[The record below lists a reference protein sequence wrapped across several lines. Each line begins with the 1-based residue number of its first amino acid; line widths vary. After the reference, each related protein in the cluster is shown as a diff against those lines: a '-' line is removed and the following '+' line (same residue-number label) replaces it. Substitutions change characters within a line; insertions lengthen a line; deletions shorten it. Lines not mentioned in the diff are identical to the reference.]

1 MEFVVFG
8 MLFIVVYFLIKK
20 LIVDNMVKIN
30 RSLAK
35 ITSGNLDTVVDVRT
49 NEEFASLSDD
59 INSTVLTLKRY
70 IAEAAARIDKEL
82 DFAKAIQHSAI
93 LTEFRCSA
101 KKHFSLGETGA
112 CK

>member
-35 ITSGNLDTVVDVRT
+35 ITNGNLDTVVDVRT

-59 INSTVLTLKRY
+59 IS
-70 IAEAAARIDKEL
+70 IP
-82 DFAKAIQHSAI
+82 AIP
-93 LTEFRCSA
+93 
-101 KKHFSLGETGA
+101 
-112 CK
+112 

>member
-59 INSTVLTLKRY
+59 ISSTVRTLR
-70 IAEAAARIDKEL
+70 R
-82 DFAKAIQHSAI
+82 
-93 LTEFRCSA
+93 
-101 KKHFSLGETGA
+101 
-112 CK
+112 

>member
-1 MEFVVFG
+1 

-35 ITSGNLDTVVDVRT
+35 ITNGNLDTVVDVRT

-59 INSTVLTLKRY
+59 IS
-70 IAEAAARIDKEL
+70 IP
-82 DFAKAIQHSAI
+82 AIP
-93 LTEFRCSA
+93 
-101 KKHFSLGETGA
+101 
-112 CK
+112 

>member
-20 LIVDNMVKIN
+20 LIVDNIVKIN

-59 INSTVLTLKRY
+59 INSTVLKLKRY

-82 DFAKAIQHSAI
+82 DFAIAIQHYAI
-93 LTEFRCSA
+93 PMVFRR
-101 KKHFSLGETGA
+101 
-112 CK
+112 

>member
-59 INSTVLTLKRY
+59 IS
-70 IAEAAARIDKEL
+70 IP
-82 DFAKAIQHSAI
+82 AIP
-93 LTEFRCSA
+93 
-101 KKHFSLGETGA
+101 
-112 CK
+112 

>member
-20 LIVDNMVKIN
+20 LIVDNIVKIN

-59 INSTVLTLKRY
+59 IS
-70 IAEAAARIDKEL
+70 IP
-82 DFAKAIQHSAI
+82 AIP
-93 LTEFRCSA
+93 
-101 KKHFSLGETGA
+101 
-112 CK
+112 